1 MPPKFRFFKKIQN
14 FPNNLVK
21 TAYFF
26 NKILGIYVEM
36 RAKFNQI
43 ISFSLKYAE
52 MARIQDG
59 GHFCT

>member
-1 MPPKFRFFKKIQN
+1 
-14 FPNNLVK
+14 
-21 TAYFF
+21 
-26 NKILGIYVEM
+26 M

-59 GHFCT
+59 GHFVHKMVIPAGKIMYISQDIT